1 MVSALAEIRRC
12 AQLSKYLEG
21 QSSKSS
27 QAKSVVEKC
36 FSAKLAKAGDDLI
49 EWDDLV
55 CDGRLLNR
63 DDNESY
69 AENLLSL
76 SHLATRVPAEP
87 SQVRPLTQFFS
98 VSVFTSR
105 LRHGQEKS

>member
-1 MVSALAEIRRC
+1 M
-12 AQLSKYLEG
+12 
-21 QSSKSS
+21 
-27 QAKSVVEKC
+27 EKC
-36 FSAKLAKAGDDLI
+36 FSANLAKAGDDLI

-76 SHLATRVPAEP
+76 SHLATRVPAGLA
-87 SQVRPLTQFFS
+87 SNSIFIFS
-98 VSVFTSR
+98 VSFVCTKSMTPRRGYTILFRSSQQLPR
-105 LRHGQEKS
+105 LRLGPLKGFLS